1 MDRIDRLKT
10 FLAVADHSSFAEAA
24 RQLRLSPAAATR
36 AIAALERDLGVALF
50 RRTTR
55 SVRLTDEGA
64 AYLERCRHALDE
76 LDDAARSV
84 RGENAEPRGTL
95 SITAPIVFGRMH
107 IVSIVGRML
116 QTYPQINIR
125 LTLIDRMVGLVE
137 EGIDVAVRIADLADS
152 SLHAITIG
160 EVQRVLVA
168 SPGYLQARGLPRTPA
183 ELIGHDIVSFENLS
197 LNNEWRFG
205 ASARQAF
212 RFEPRLL
219 LNSADAA
226 IDAAMAGLGVT
237 RVLSYQVAGH
247 VAAGRLEYV
256 LPDFAPAPVAV
267 SLLFQGNRQRS
278 PNVRAFLATAHEYFK
293 EFPLPGHATPIT
305 RNTHIRSNTIQLE
318 K

>member
-1 MDRIDRLKT
+1 MDRIDRLRT

-24 RQLRLSPAAATR
+24 RRLRLSPAAATR
-36 AIAALERDLGVALF
+36 AIATLERDLGVALF

-107 IVSIVGRML
+107 IAPIAGRMIKAF
-116 QTYPQINIR
+116 PQLNVR
-125 LTLIDRMVGLVE
+125 LMLIDRLVGLVE

-152 SLHAITIG
+152 SLHAVRIG

-168 SPGYLQARGLPRTPA
+168 SPGYLQTRGVPSTPA
-183 ELIGHDIVSFENLS
+183 ELAGHDIVAFENLA
-197 LNNEWRFG
+197 LNNEWRFN

-219 LNSADAA
+219 LNNADAA
-226 IDAAMAGLGVT
+226 IDAAMAGLGIT
-237 RVLSYQVAGH
+237 RVLSYQVASH
-247 VAAGRLEYV
+247 VAEGRLEHV
-256 LPDFAPAPVAV
+256 LPNLAPPPVAV
-267 SLLFQGNRQRS
+267 SLLFQGNRRRS
-278 PNVRAFLATAHEYFK
+278 PNVRAFLATAHEYFR
-293 EFPLPGHATPIT
+293 EFPLPRVSGVVAGIPQ
-305 RNTHIRSNTIQLE
+305 IRSPPTRQQ
-318 K
+318 